1 MATTPIYGLRYQ
13 ELSDTPDGA
22 ALGQNLAEDIEAQLQ
37 RIDAILATL
46 APVTAWATYT
56 PTVSGGGTATFST
69 RTGRWK
75 RIGVKTVIF
84 NAYFVVDSAGSGST
98 AVTFTLPTAPS
109 RVVRQAFR
117 GHAESPGGILQPV
130 TFTGGSGNTVDRILY
145 VRPGGSPEIANL
157 TGADLTSGRIIT
169 ISGTYEEA

>member
-37 RIDAILATL
+37 RIDNILATL
-46 APVTAWATYT
+46 APVTSWATYT
-56 PTVSGGGTATFST
+56 PNVVNGGSAAFST
-69 RTGRWK
+69 RAGRWK
-75 RIGVKTVIF
+75 RIGIKTVAF
-84 NAYFVVDSAGSGST
+84 SAYFVVSTAGSGTS
-98 AVTFTLPTAPS
+98 AVGFTLPTSPA
-109 RVVRQAFR
+109 RTVRQTFS
-117 GHAESPGGILQPV
+117 GHAESPGGVLQAV
-130 TFTGGSGNTVDRILY
+130 TFTSGTGNVVDRILY